1 MTKFSLS
8 IPELHRSIVGFD
20 RLFEQAERRLQ
31 SLTQYPPHNIVK
43 VSESDYE
50 IEFAVAGFQRDELTV
65 ELHEGVLTVTGEHN
79 KHNVPQ
85 DRHYIHQGIANRHF
99 KKSLQLGEYMEIV
112 GAQLE
117 NGILVVHVE
126 HQLPENKKPK
136 QIEIS

>member
-8 IPELHRSIVGFD
+8 IPELHRSVIGFD

-31 SLTQYPPHNIVK
+31 NLTQYPPHNIVK

-50 IEFAVAGFQRDELTV
+50 IEFAVAGFNRDELTV
-65 ELHEGVLTVTGEHN
+65 ELHEGVLTVLGEHKLN
-79 KHNVPQ
+79 Q

-126 HQLPENKKPK
+126 HQLPDAKKPK